1 MQNLKKL
8 ISFWLI
14 SSLFLANYSFADD
27 ENECPQGQVYDSTLN
42 RCVLTQD
49 TVETKTDSLK
59 CKDLEGDA
67 YKKCFDDNV
76 QKDLADAEE
85 AGDIKKQSKPD
96 NDAAIAGI
104 ITLGAGFYLYSNYD
118 ELKKCGQTSMW
129 LMVGGGVSSLLGEL
143 LAQSSYKKKLKKI
156 INKYEEKMV
165 DKPDEEEEVINSIN
179 ENQKI
184 AFDFQIEQE
193 NARKDAHK
201 ARKNAYNLAFGLYT
215 ASAAASLYDAFTQ
228 QGKGCTASVNKT
240 LENKYVEFKYHHLI
254 QNELFNEYLYLTSIR
269 MDEIKEIVLRNITS
283 NFSMNAHASGEM
295 EVIKVVGN
303 RISAEDFSKLNI
315 SEVDYD
321 CAEKVDPKSLFED
334 EVLLTQAKYLKCLS
348 DKTSKGTGSDKSV
361 EEASASPYVR
371 AAVAGVLAG
380 YSKSVAN
387 KAGKL
392 ADEASDRISL
402 LETLRDDFLAT
413 GGGAFGGC
421 TEEDRSDSSKLG
433 CYCYL
438 ADGTKNPQR
447 EKSNACQ
454 GIFSSSASLAA
465 SKYGVDA
472 SGSSSSGLS
481 GCFDLNRNFDP
492 NCECKSKKTSSGKNS
507 CMSLTGKVKLGS
519 LGSIKELRGTMKDA
533 NAFTS
538 GNMATSD
545 LNPASYERLAI
556 KSNAI
561 KKKLSKNPKYKKQ
574 LSKVN
579 ALEAKIKKQLAS
591 KTRRALASG
600 KVSSPFGGSLNSAVA
615 PISKNNV
622 MKNLK
627 KEVAKD
633 LATRKGGGGKISSS
647 KSRSLNDYDLGG
659 GSSQGGVTVDD
670 SYEIMKKHF
679 NFNDINENSD
689 NNIFK
694 IISVRYQRSA
704 FGRLFDEK
712 GNIQRD
718 AANETDINEK

>member
-8 ISFWLI
+8 INFWLI

-76 QKDLADAEE
+76 QKDLADAEQ
-85 AGDIKKQSKPD
+85 AGDIKKETNAEAKY
-96 NDAAIAGI
+96 GI
-104 ITLGAGFYLYSNYD
+104 PAVVTLGAGYLLWKHSD
-118 ELKKCGQTSMW
+118 ALKQCGQTSMW
-129 LMVGGGVSSLLGEL
+129 LMLGGGAGSLLGEFM
-143 LAQSSYKKKLKKI
+143 AQDSYKKDLKKI
-156 INKYEEKMV
+156 IKKYEEQMQE
-165 DKPDEEEEVINSIN
+165 KPDDDEEIIDSIN

-193 NARKDAHK
+193 KARKDAHK
-201 ARKNAYNLAFGLYT
+201 ARKNTYNLAFGLYT
-215 ASAAASLYDAFTQ
+215 SAALASIYDGTFSSS
-228 QGKGCTASVNKT
+228 KGCETAMFTPIQRQNPFMKTYKAIAINKDFFGDYYFLDT
-240 LENKYVEFKYHHLI
+240 IENHEILEIVQRKIISQFSTNLYAEEEESNNTSNIGGVIAAKSLLENSSEE
-254 QNELFNEYLYLTSIR
+254 QLTKVI
-269 MDEIKEIVLRNITS
+269 EKN
-283 NFSMNAHASGEM
+283 NAES
-295 EVIKVVGN
+295 
-303 RISAEDFSKLNI
+303 
-315 SEVDYD
+315 
-321 CAEKVDPKSLFED
+321 
-334 EVLLTQAKYLKCLS
+334 
-348 DKTSKGTGSDKSV
+348 GTGDTVDK
-361 EEASASPYVR
+361 AIKNPWVR

-670 SYEIMKKHF
+670 SYEIMKKDF